1 MLKINVDLY
10 GYTQIDFDK
19 KSIRRALR
27 KEGAEVRKLARR
39 LISRSAISIPGE
51 YPGLDTGN
59 TRRSLAVFLSKDGF
73 SVIIA
78 PRRTGQEKK
87 GFFPT
92 ILVYGTEIIEPRP
105 DYMEAALNSRR
116 STTLSAL
123 TDALQ
128 SSLKPV

>member
-19 KSIRRALR
+19 KPIRRALR

-39 LISRSAISIPGE
+39 LISRLAISSPGE

-59 TRRSLAVFLSKDGF
+59 TRKSLAVFPSKDGF
-73 SVIIA
+73 AVVIA

-92 ILVYGTEIIEPRP
+92 ILVYGTESLEPRA
-105 DYMEAALNSRR
+105 DYLEAALNSRR
-116 STTLSAL
+116 ATTIVAL

-128 SSLKPV
+128 TSLKPT